1 MIGRIATFMLLLMEA
16 DLIFISLMVVK
27 SIVEKYDCCALITSP
42 EQLDCSFE
50 ATEACLWFNG
60 TNGVEDSIDWSLAEA
75 LSLPSDSEFPLF
87 LSSSNNNNV
96 KCLNEDLTKDNIPQK
111 MSFTTLDCDKTKLVT
126 LMVTSKK
133 TGTDKYVYVSAQS
146 RNATAWIVSDE
157 ITAQSK
163 AGYLSFS
170 YWKNQATFS
179 IKVCSRSPP
188 GFPNKLNCSWPLL
201 SSRNHKNQWIREK
214 ITIPTSKNS
223 KSTNDLFAL
232 DDIQYRTVENKA
244 DSHGNYVKASNR
256 EEPVAL
262 AISEKFIFKQNKPKL
277 EDTNSSNSIHFDSLP
292 DKNFVSKRNDF
303 TEPEIFNGKENAHE
317 KKLATSTKSC
327 ILEQSKAYSMPMKIF
342 IYTEHCPQVACDFD
356 MNICQYQNMGPMLWK
371 QTKSSIGNPLI
382 SIGSDFNGDG
392 GFLYAASIHNSEE
405 TFTLA
410 SNSFVTDVPGIL
422 SFNYYIPGKIG
433 KLQVCDNIYCT
444 IVFNKLNL
452 TTVSET
458 VQWNFEEMKILPG
471 VHQLFFIASH
481 LPPHHILAI
490 DNIQLWNENKDE
502 ELICDSL
509 ASN

>member
-1 MIGRIATFMLLLMEA
+1 MIGRIAAFMLLLMEA
-16 DLIFISLMVVK
+16 DLIFQSLIVLK
-27 SIVEKYDCCALITSP
+27 SIVQKYDCFALITTP

-75 LSLPSDSEFPLF
+75 LLLPSDSEFPLF
-87 LSSSNNNNV
+87 LSSSNYT
-96 KCLNEDLTKDNIPQK
+96 DLAKDNIPQK
-111 MSFTTLDCDKTKLVT
+111 MSFTTLNCDKNKPVT

-133 TGTDKYVYVSAQS
+133 IGTDKYAYVNAQS
-146 RNATAWIVSDE
+146 KNATAWIVSDE
-157 ITAQSK
+157 IAAQSK

-201 SSRNHKNQWIREK
+201 SSGKHKNQWIREK
-214 ITIPTSKNS
+214 ILIPTSKNS
-223 KSTNDLFAL
+223 FEIIFVFQSKSANDLFAL
-232 DDIQYRTVENKA
+232 DDIRYRAVENKA
-244 DSHGNYVKASNR
+244 AAGHANYVKESKE

-262 AISEKFIFKQNKPKL
+262 AISENFIFNQNKSKL
-277 EDTNSSNSIHFDSLP
+277 EDSKSSDSNHLASLP
-292 DKNFVSKRNDF
+292 DKNFVLKRNDF
-303 TEPEIFNGKENAHE
+303 AEPEIFN
-317 KKLATSTKSC
+317 
-327 ILEQSKAYSMPMKIF
+327 EQSTYSMPMKIF

-356 MNICQYQNMGPMLWK
+356 VNICQYQNLGYMLWK
-371 QTKSSIGNPLI
+371 QTKRSIGNPLI

-410 SNSFVTDVPGIL
+410 SKSFVTDVPGIL
-422 SFNYYIPGKIG
+422 SFNYYIPGQIG

-444 IVFNKLNL
+444 TVFNKLNL
-452 TTVSET
+452 ATVSET

-481 LPPHHILAI
+481 LPPHHMLAI

>member
-1 MIGRIATFMLLLMEA
+1 MQMRAQLVFLFLV
-16 DLIFISLMVVK
+16 SL
-27 SIVEKYDCCALITSP
+27 EYDCCALITSP

-75 LSLPSDSEFPLF
+75 LLLPSNSEFPLF
-87 LSSSNNNNV
+87 LSSSNNTDV
-96 KCLNEDLTKDNIPQK
+96 KCLNGDLTKDNIPQK
-111 MSFTTLDCDKTKLVT
+111 MSFTTLNCDKNKLIT

-133 TGTDKYVYVSAQS
+133 TGTDKYAYVNAQS

-157 ITAQSK
+157 IAAQSK

-201 SSRNHKNQWIREK
+201 SSGKHKNQWIREK
-214 ITIPTSKNS
+214 ILIPTSKNS
-223 KSTNDLFAL
+223 FEIIFVFQSKSANDLFAL
-232 DDIQYRTVENKA
+232 DDIRYRTIENKA
-244 DSHGNYVKASNR
+244 AGHANYVRENKK

-262 AISEKFIFKQNKPKL
+262 AIPEKFIFKQNKPKL
-277 EDTNSSNSIHFDSLP
+277 KDSNSSNSIHFASLP
-292 DKNFVSKRNDF
+292 DKNFVLKRNDF
-303 TEPEIFNGKENAHE
+303 SEPEIFN
-317 KKLATSTKSC
+317 
-327 ILEQSKAYSMPMKIF
+327 EQSTYSMPMKIF

-356 MNICQYQNMGPMLWK
+356 VNICQYQNLGHMLWK
-371 QTKSSIGNPLI
+371 QTKRSIGNPLI

-410 SNSFVTDVPGIL
+410 SKSFVTDVPGIL
-422 SFNYYIPGKIG
+422 SFNYYIPGQIG

-444 IVFNKLNL
+444 TVFNKLNL

-481 LPPHHILAI
+481 LPPHHMLAI